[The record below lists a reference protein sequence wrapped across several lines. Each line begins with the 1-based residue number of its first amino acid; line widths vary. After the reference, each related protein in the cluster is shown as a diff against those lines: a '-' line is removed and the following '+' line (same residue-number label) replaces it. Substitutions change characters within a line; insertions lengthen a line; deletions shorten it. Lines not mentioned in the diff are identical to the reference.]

1 MPAGNPDFKT
11 IRYREPLK
19 AMIRR
24 EGEATIVKVL
34 YVIIAD
40 FCNSLN
46 VVRNM
51 NSLQITEA
59 AAMLVN
65 ECDDFRLEDF
75 AVMFTLGKR
84 GQLVKILD
92 HVDINVIGVMLD
104 EYYKVRRAAGQRLAE
119 EDFNKD
125 EEKYRQRPLPPTTE
139 EEKAMDER
147 WGKLVGQMTAW
158 KEQDDAREETEKAKK
173 RYAQV
178 EGYAL
183 LNGIDIEALE
193 KLYPLKKKNHGKSK
207 NRTGN
212 Q

>member
-1 MPAGNPDFKT
+1 MPAGNPDFRT

-19 AMIRR
+19 ELIKQH
-24 EGEATIVKVL
+24 GEATIVKVL
-34 YVIIAD
+34 YTIIAD

-51 NSLQITEA
+51 NSIQITEA

-65 ECDDFRLEDF
+65 ECDDFRLEDY

-104 EYYKVRRAAGQRLAE
+104 EYYKVRRMAGQRLAE

-139 EEKAMDER
+139 EEKEMDER
-147 WGKLVGQMTAW
+147 WGKLVGEMTAW
-158 KEQDDAREETEKAKK
+158 KEADDEREEAEMAKK
-173 RYAQV
+173 RYVQV
-178 EGYAL
+178 KGYAL
-183 LNGIDIEALE
+183 LNGINIKALE
-193 KLYPLKKKNHGKSK
+193 KQYPLKNKKEK
-207 NRTGN
+207 
-212 Q
+212 